1 MLDAGRDMTV
11 VDTVGIIP
19 LESEHRRHGHLRIDV
34 SVLAVTLPHA
44 RPARIAPQIHD
55 RGKGPRYRT
64 CPGLIS
70 RNFGASAHESAIER
84 RPHIDALRKEGRPLR
99 IGCAVNLVYPI
110 DTGNPQFVE
119 RTLLDAID
127 KPGPHLTGLPHAE
140 GNIQDRPNLIAADHR
155 IEQRLAQHRVLRV
168 ALVDHH
174 PGRQLA
180 HLPDLLFEGH
190 LLEQLPDA
198 GFYLFIGRYG
208 RGYPGT
214 CGQSAQQA
222 QKQNR
227 NFFHFYF

>member
-1 MLDAGRDMTV
+1 M
-11 VDTVGIIP
+11 
-19 LESEHRRHGHLRIDV
+19 RHV
-34 SVLAVTLPHA
+34 SGQPV
-44 RPARIAPQIHD
+44 
-55 RGKGPRYRT
+55 
-64 CPGLIS
+64 
-70 RNFGASAHESAIER
+70 
-84 RPHIDALRKEGRPLR
+84 
-99 IGCAVNLVYPI
+99 

-119 RTLLDAID
+119 RALLDAID
-127 KPGPHLTGLPHAE
+127 KPDPHLAGLSHTE

-174 PGRQLA
+174 PGRRLA

-208 RGYPGT
+208 RGYLGT

-227 NFFHFYF
+227 NFLHSTDIHFLTYFTFMPFRSRPSAVPAHRKPIQSAVRRSIYLSLIHI